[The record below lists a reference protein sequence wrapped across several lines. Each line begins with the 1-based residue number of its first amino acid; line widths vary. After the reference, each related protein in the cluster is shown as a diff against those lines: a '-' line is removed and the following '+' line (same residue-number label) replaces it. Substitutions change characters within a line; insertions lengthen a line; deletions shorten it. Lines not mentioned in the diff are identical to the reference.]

1 MFELASPNGK
11 SFRFVRTW
19 HDTRREHLY
28 VGLVCGSSSR
38 SCPGGRSLGLAWLG
52 LAWLGLAWL
61 GLAPLNLKAPSPN
74 SLIQRVRGCAFNSKC
89 GWLGLGGTDYTEPD
103 RKFVAELS
111 QRWVGQEVGPH
122 EDHKRTTSTKCTGK
136 T

>member
-1 MFELASPNGK
+1 MKAGRTAMPRVDSGVVGSADPLPDQNVQGVK
-11 SFRFVRTW
+11 SLECCLYETARA
-19 HDTRREHLY
+19 RRCL
-28 VGLVCGSSSR
+28 
-38 SCPGGRSLGLAWLG
+38 
-52 LAWLGLAWL
+52 
-61 GLAPLNLKAPSPN
+61 
-74 SLIQRVRGCAFNSKC
+74 QRVRGCAFNSKC